1 MDGLPTS
8 YADYVGID
16 VAKATF
22 DVAARHHGL
31 RLSLSYDAAGLGRLV
46 EQLRPLGACFIVLE
60 ATGGLERRLAAELS
74 TAGFT
79 VAVVNPRQVR
89 DFARATG
96 RLAKTDRLD
105 ATVLAD
111 FAERIRPR
119 PLTPPAEHER
129 ELKDLV
135 NRRRQ
140 LVELRT
146 METNRLDAATA
157 PLARKSIR
165 KVLDLLRRQVDQLDA
180 AIAALVQSDDDWRQK
195 DELLRSV
202 PGVGPV
208 TSTALLAD
216 LPELGRLNRQE
227 VAALAGLAPFN
238 RDSGQH
244 AGRRAIWGGRA
255 GVRSVLYMAAL
266 TARRCNPLIAR
277 FAQRLEAAGKPFKVV
292 LAACMRKLLIVLNLL
307 VKNHT
312 RWDPKLAH

>member
-1 MDGLPTS
+1 MDGPPTS
-8 YADYVGID
+8 YADYIGID

-22 DVAARHHGL
+22 DVAARHRGL
-31 RLSLSYDAAGLGRLV
+31 RLSLSYDDAGLRRLV

-74 TAGFT
+74 DAGFT

-119 PLTPPAEHER
+119 PLTPPAEHEW
-129 ELKDLV
+129 ELKALV

-195 DELLRSV
+195 NEVLRSV

-244 AGRRAIWGGRA
+244 AGRRAIWGGRVS
-255 GVRSVLYMAAL
+255 VRSVLYMAAL

-292 LAACMRKLLIVLNLL
+292 LTACMRKLLIVLNLL
-307 VKNHT
+307 VKNYA